1 MADRAEQD
9 PREVVWIA
17 RVIAHDDH
25 EAFGELVALHQSAV
39 RRFLLRLTSNDSSR
53 ADDLAQDTFLK
64 AYRHIRSYQARGRF
78 LSWIFRIA
86 WQLFVTEE
94 RDHRGIA
101 EVPLPDEIQAEDDAS
116 QRVADS
122 RTFDQ
127 LMNMLRPEER
137 AAIVLHYRHELTHP
151 EIAEVLELPLGT
163 AKSLLRRAHNRL
175 REAHGIR

>member
-9 PREVVWIA
+9 PREAVWIA

-78 LSWIFRIA
+78 LSWMFRIA
-86 WQLFVTEE
+86 WQLFVTEV
-94 RDHRGIA
+94 RGRHGIA
-101 EVPLPDEIQAEDDAS
+101 EVALPDEIRARDDAG
-116 QRVADS
+116 QRVADA

-127 LMNMLRPEER
+127 MMDMLRPDER

-151 EIAEVLELPLGT
+151 EIAEVLEMPLGT
-163 AKSLLRRAHNRL
+163 VKSLLRRAHTRL

>member
-1 MADRAEQD
+1 MVDRAEPD
-9 PREVVWIA
+9 PREAVWIA

-64 AYRHIRSYQARGRF
+64 AYRHIRSFQARGRF
-78 LSWIFRIA
+78 LSWVFRIA

-94 RDHRGIA
+94 RGSRGIA
-101 EVPLPDEIQAEDDAS
+101 EVPLFDGIQASDDAS
-116 QRVADS
+116 QRVADA

-127 LMNMLRPEER
+127 MMNMLRPDER
-137 AAIVLHYRHELTHP
+137 AAIILHYRHELTHP
-151 EIAEVLELPLGT
+151 EIAEILELPLGT
-163 AKSLLRRAHNRL
+163 AKSLLRRAHTRL